1 MTADKMKKLIDVATG
16 RVKADEVIKNATI
29 LDVFNGGWMRGD
41 VAVCGDRIA
50 GIGRYSGKRETE
62 GEGKYVIPSMYDAHL
77 HFESVMVRPSEYLK
91 IAVPKGVTAFNADP
105 HEIANV
111 LGEKG
116 VRFMKEDVRGIPVD
130 VNFMMPSCVPA
141 APEDHSGCV
150 LDAAA
155 VRRISR
161 AVGAYGL
168 GEMMNYPG
176 VIGCDPD
183 VLAKI
188 ASARIVDGHAPSLSG
203 AELNAYAACGVLT
216 DHECESVEEA
226 LEKVSKGMYVLIR
239 EGSQTRNLR
248 TLIKAVNK
256 TNLRRFLF
264 CTDDRNI
271 EDLVGLGTIGN
282 AVRLAVECGMD
293 PIDAITIAS
302 LNANEAYGIKNT
314 GAVAPGWTADFLVC
328 ADITAQRVEK
338 VFYHGALVAENGRPL
353 FSVSP
358 ADVSGVTGT
367 VHIKPVTAKDMAFP
381 FDPARPVMR
390 VFPGTVVTEAV
401 KADGPEGLNLMCCIE
416 RHDASGDIGHCYVDG
431 FRLRG
436 GAVAQTVG
444 HDSHNITVLGDN
456 PEDMALAAG
465 SLGADGGLVVVK
477 NGRLI
482 GKLPLEIAGLMSSAP
497 ASEALAARE
506 KLTEAL
512 AEMDYNRDIEPFMLL
527 SFLTLIVIPDVKL
540 NHKGLFSVSKWDYL
554 YRG

>member
-1 MTADKMKKLIDVATG
+1 MDRKRIIDVAAG
-16 RVKADEVIKNATI
+16 REKADVVIKNTTVV
-29 LDVFNGGWMRGD
+29 DVLGGSLIKGD
-41 VAVCGDRIA
+41 VAVCGYKFA
-50 GIGRYSGKRETE
+50 GVGSYSGVTEIDGTGRY
-62 GEGKYVIPSMYDAHL
+62 VMPSFYDAHL

-91 IAVPKGVTAFNADP
+91 ISVPKGVTAYNADP

-111 LGEKG
+111 CGEKG
-116 VRFMKEDVRGIPVD
+116 IRFMLDDVRGIPAD
-130 VNFMMPSCVPA
+130 IRFMMPSCVPA

-150 LDAAA
+150 LGAAD
-155 VRRISR
+155 VKRIADSC
-161 AVGAYGL
+161 GLFGL
-168 GEMMNYPG
+168 GEMMNFPG
-176 VIGCDPD
+176 VVGCDPD
-183 VLAKI
+183 VLAKLDVRPVI
-188 ASARIVDGHAPSLSG
+188 DGHAPGVSG
-203 AELNAYAACGVLT
+203 NPLNAYIAAGVST

-314 GAVAPGWTADFLVC
+314 GAVAPGWMADFLVC

>member
-1 MTADKMKKLIDVATG
+1 MDRKRIIDVAAG
-16 RVKADEVIKNATI
+16 REKADVVIKNTTVV
-29 LDVFNGGWMRGD
+29 DVLGGSLIKGD
-41 VAVCGDRIA
+41 VAVCGDKFA
-50 GIGRYSGKRETE
+50 GVGSYSGVTEIDGTGRY
-62 GEGKYVIPSMYDAHL
+62 VMPSFYDAHL

-91 IAVPKGVTAFNADP
+91 ISVPKGVTAYNADP

-111 LGEKG
+111 CGEKG
-116 VRFMKEDVRGIPVD
+116 IRFMLDDVRGIPAD
-130 VNFMMPSCVPA
+130 IRFMMPSCVPA

-150 LDAAA
+150 LGAAD
-155 VRRISR
+155 VKRIADSC
-161 AVGAYGL
+161 GLFGL
-168 GEMMNYPG
+168 GEMMNFPG
-176 VIGCDPD
+176 VVGCDPD
-183 VLAKI
+183 VLAKLDVRPVI
-188 ASARIVDGHAPSLSG
+188 DGHAPGVSG
-203 AELNAYAACGVLT
+203 NPLNAYIAAGVST

-465 SLGADGGLVVVK
+465 SLGSDGGLVVVK

>member
-1 MTADKMKKLIDVATG
+1 MDRKRIVDVAAG
-16 RVKADEVIKNATI
+16 REKADVVIKNTTVV
-29 LDVFNGGWMRGD
+29 DVLGGSLIKGD
-41 VAVCGDRIA
+41 VAVCGDKFA
-50 GIGRYSGKRETE
+50 GVGSYSGVTEIDGTGRY
-62 GEGKYVIPSMYDAHL
+62 VMPSFYDAHL

-91 IAVPKGVTAFNADP
+91 ISVPKGVTAYNADP

-111 LGEKG
+111 CGEKG
-116 VRFMKEDVRGIPVD
+116 IRFMLDDVRGIPAD
-130 VNFMMPSCVPA
+130 IRFMMPSCVPA

-150 LDAAA
+150 LGAAD
-155 VRRISR
+155 VKRIADSC
-161 AVGAYGL
+161 GLFGL
-168 GEMMNYPG
+168 GEMMNFPG
-176 VIGCDPD
+176 VVGCDPD
-183 VLAKI
+183 VLAKLDVRPVI
-188 ASARIVDGHAPSLSG
+188 DGHAPGVSG
-203 AELNAYAACGVLT
+203 NPLNAYIAAGVST

-338 VFYHGALVAENGRPL
+338 VFYHGALVAENGRSL

-456 PEDMALAAG
+456 PEDMALAVN
-465 SLGADGGLVVVK
+465 SLGSDGGLVVVK

>member
-1 MTADKMKKLIDVATG
+1 MDRKRIVDVAAG
-16 RVKADEVIKNATI
+16 REKADVVIKNTTVV
-29 LDVFNGGWMRGD
+29 DVLGGSLIKGD
-41 VAVCGDRIA
+41 VAVCGDKFA
-50 GIGRYSGKRETE
+50 GVGSYSGVTEIDGTGRY
-62 GEGKYVIPSMYDAHL
+62 VMPSFYDAHL

-91 IAVPKGVTAFNADP
+91 ISVPKGVTAYNADP

-111 LGEKG
+111 CGEKG
-116 VRFMKEDVRGIPVD
+116 IRFMLDDVRGIPAD
-130 VNFMMPSCVPA
+130 IRFMMPSCVPA

-150 LDAAA
+150 LGAAD
-155 VRRISR
+155 VKRIADSC
-161 AVGAYGL
+161 GLFGL
-168 GEMMNYPG
+168 GEMMNFPG
-176 VIGCDPD
+176 VVGCDPD
-183 VLAKI
+183 VLAKLDVRPVI
-188 ASARIVDGHAPSLSG
+188 DGHAPGVSG
-203 AELNAYAACGVLT
+203 NPLNAYIAAGVST

>member
-1 MTADKMKKLIDVATG
+1 MDRKRIIDVAAG
-16 RVKADEVIKNATI
+16 REKADVVIKNTTVV
-29 LDVFNGGWMRGD
+29 DVLGGSLIKGD
-41 VAVCGDRIA
+41 VAVCGDKFA
-50 GIGRYSGKRETE
+50 GVGSYSGVTEIDGTGRY
-62 GEGKYVIPSMYDAHL
+62 VMPSFYDAHL

-91 IAVPKGVTAFNADP
+91 ISVPKGVTAYNADP

-111 LGEKG
+111 CGEKG
-116 VRFMKEDVRGIPVD
+116 IRFMLDDVRGIPAD
-130 VNFMMPSCVPA
+130 IRFMMPSCVPA

-150 LDAAA
+150 LGAAD
-155 VRRISR
+155 VKRIADSC
-161 AVGAYGL
+161 GLFGL
-168 GEMMNYPG
+168 GEMMNFPG
-176 VIGCDPD
+176 VVGCDPD
-183 VLAKI
+183 VLAKLDVRPVI
-188 ASARIVDGHAPSLSG
+188 DGHAPGVSG
-203 AELNAYAACGVLT
+203 NPLNAYIAAGVST

-358 ADVSGVTGT
+358 ADISDVTGT

-456 PEDMALAAG
+456 PEDMALAVN
-465 SLGADGGLVVVK
+465 SLGSDGGLAVVK

>member
-1 MTADKMKKLIDVATG
+1 MDRKRIIDVAAG
-16 RVKADEVIKNATI
+16 REKADVVIKNTTVV
-29 LDVFNGGWMRGD
+29 DVLGGSLIKGD
-41 VAVCGDRIA
+41 VAVCGDKFA
-50 GIGRYSGKRETE
+50 GVGSYSGVTEIDGTGRY
-62 GEGKYVIPSMYDAHL
+62 VMPSFYDAHL

-91 IAVPKGVTAFNADP
+91 ISVPKGVTAYNADP

-111 LGEKG
+111 CGEKG
-116 VRFMKEDVRGIPVD
+116 IRFMLDDVRGIPAD
-130 VNFMMPSCVPA
+130 IRFMMPSCVPA

-150 LDAAA
+150 LGAAD
-155 VRRISR
+155 VKRIADSC
-161 AVGAYGL
+161 GLFGL
-168 GEMMNYPG
+168 GEMMNFPG
-176 VIGCDPD
+176 VVGCDPD
-183 VLAKI
+183 VLAKLDVRPVI
-188 ASARIVDGHAPSLSG
+188 DGHAPGVSG
-203 AELNAYAACGVLT
+203 NPLNAYIAAGVST

-314 GAVAPGWTADFLVC
+314 GAVAPGWMADFLVC

-401 KADGPEGLNLMCCIE
+401 KADGPERLNLMCCIE

-465 SLGADGGLVVVK
+465 SLGSDGGLVVVK

>member
-1 MTADKMKKLIDVATG
+1 MDRKRIIDVATG
-16 RVKADEVIKNATI
+16 REKADVVIKNATVV
-29 LDVFNGGWMRGD
+29 DVLGGSLMKGD
-41 VAVCGDRIA
+41 VAVCGDKFA
-50 GIGRYSGKRETE
+50 GVGSYSGVTE
-62 GEGKYVIPSMYDAHL
+62 IDGTGKYVMPSFYDAHL
-77 HFESVMVRPSEYLK
+77 HFESVMVRPSEYLR
-91 IAVPKGVTAFNADP
+91 ISVPKGVTAYNADP

-111 LGEKG
+111 CGEKG
-116 VRFMKEDVRGIPVD
+116 IRFMLDDVRGIPAD
-130 VNFMMPSCVPA
+130 IRFMMPSCVPA

-150 LDAAA
+150 LGAAD
-155 VRRISR
+155 VKRIADSC
-161 AVGAYGL
+161 GLFGL
-168 GEMMNYPG
+168 GEMMNFPG
-176 VIGCDPD
+176 VVGCDPD
-183 VLAKI
+183 VLAKLDVRPVI
-188 ASARIVDGHAPSLSG
+188 DGHAPGLSG
-203 AELNAYAACGVLT
+203 NPLNAYIAAGVAT

-367 VHIKPVTAKDMAFP
+367 VHIKPVTAKDMVFP

>member
-1 MTADKMKKLIDVATG
+1 MDRKRIIDVAAG
-16 RVKADEVIKNATI
+16 REKADVVIKNTTVV
-29 LDVFNGGWMRGD
+29 DVLGGSLIKGD
-41 VAVCGDRIA
+41 VAVCGDKFA
-50 GIGRYSGKRETE
+50 GVGSYSGVTEIDGTGRY
-62 GEGKYVIPSMYDAHL
+62 VMPSFYDAHL

-91 IAVPKGVTAFNADP
+91 ISVPKGVTAYNADP

-111 LGEKG
+111 CGEKG
-116 VRFMKEDVRGIPVD
+116 IRFMLDDVRGIPAD
-130 VNFMMPSCVPA
+130 IRFMMPSCVPA

-150 LDAAA
+150 LGAAD
-155 VRRISR
+155 VKRIADSC
-161 AVGAYGL
+161 GLFGL
-168 GEMMNYPG
+168 GEMMNFPG
-176 VIGCDPD
+176 VVGCDPD
-183 VLAKI
+183 VLAKLDVRPVI
-188 ASARIVDGHAPSLSG
+188 DGHAPGVSG
-203 AELNAYAACGVLT
+203 NPLNAYIAAGVST

-256 TNLRRFLF
+256 TNLRRFMF

-358 ADVSGVTGT
+358 ADISDVTGT

>member
-1 MTADKMKKLIDVATG
+1 MDRKRIIDVAAG
-16 RVKADEVIKNATI
+16 REKADVVIKNTTVV
-29 LDVFNGGWMRGD
+29 DVLGGSLIKGD
-41 VAVCGDRIA
+41 VAVCGDKFA
-50 GIGRYSGKRETE
+50 GVGSYSGVTEIDGTGRY
-62 GEGKYVIPSMYDAHL
+62 VMPSFYDAHL

-91 IAVPKGVTAFNADP
+91 ISVPKGVTAYNADP

-111 LGEKG
+111 CGEKG
-116 VRFMKEDVRGIPVD
+116 IRFMLDDVRGIPAD
-130 VNFMMPSCVPA
+130 IRFMMPSCVPA

-150 LDAAA
+150 LGAAD
-155 VRRISR
+155 VKRIADSC
-161 AVGAYGL
+161 GLFGL
-168 GEMMNYPG
+168 GEMMNFPG
-176 VIGCDPD
+176 VVGCNPD
-183 VLAKI
+183 VLAKLDVRPVI
-188 ASARIVDGHAPSLSG
+188 DGHAPGVSG
-203 AELNAYAACGVLT
+203 NPLNAYIAAGVST

>member
-1 MTADKMKKLIDVATG
+1 MDRKRIIDVAAG
-16 RVKADEVIKNATI
+16 REKADVVIKNTTVV
-29 LDVFNGGWMRGD
+29 DVLGGSLIKGD
-41 VAVCGDRIA
+41 VAVCGDKFA
-50 GIGRYSGKRETE
+50 GVGSYSGVTEIDGTGRY
-62 GEGKYVIPSMYDAHL
+62 VMPSFYDAHL

-91 IAVPKGVTAFNADP
+91 ISVPKGVTAYNADP

-111 LGEKG
+111 CGEKG
-116 VRFMKEDVRGIPVD
+116 IRFMLDDVRGIPAD
-130 VNFMMPSCVPA
+130 IRFMMPSCVPA

-150 LDAAA
+150 LGAAD
-155 VRRISR
+155 VKRIADSC
-161 AVGAYGL
+161 GLFGL
-168 GEMMNYPG
+168 GEMMNFPG
-176 VIGCDPD
+176 VVGCDPD
-183 VLAKI
+183 VLAKLDVRPVI
-188 ASARIVDGHAPSLSG
+188 DGHAPGVSG
-203 AELNAYAACGVLT
+203 NPLNAYIAAGVST

-256 TNLRRFLF
+256 TNLRRFMF

>member
-1 MTADKMKKLIDVATG
+1 MDRKRIIDVAAG
-16 RVKADEVIKNATI
+16 REKADVVIKNTTVV
-29 LDVFNGGWMRGD
+29 DVLGGSLIKGD
-41 VAVCGDRIA
+41 VAVCGDKFA
-50 GIGRYSGKRETE
+50 GVGSYSGVKEIDGT
-62 GEGKYVIPSMYDAHL
+62 GKYVMPSFYDAHL

-91 IAVPKGVTAFNADP
+91 ISVPKGVTAYNADP

-111 LGEKG
+111 CGEKG
-116 VRFMKEDVRGIPVD
+116 IRFMLDDVRGIPAD
-130 VNFMMPSCVPA
+130 IRFMMPSCVPA

-150 LDAAA
+150 LGAAD
-155 VRRISR
+155 VKRIADSC
-161 AVGAYGL
+161 GLFGL
-168 GEMMNYPG
+168 GEMMNFPG
-176 VIGCDPD
+176 VVGCDPD
-183 VLAKI
+183 VLAKLDVRPVI
-188 ASARIVDGHAPSLSG
+188 DGHAPGVSG
-203 AELNAYAACGVLT
+203 NPLNAYIAAGVST

-367 VHIKPVTAKDMAFP
+367 VHIKPVTAKDMVFP

>member
-1 MTADKMKKLIDVATG
+1 MDRKRIIDVATG
-16 RVKADEVIKNATI
+16 REKADVVIKNATVV
-29 LDVFNGGWMRGD
+29 DVLGGSLMKGD
-41 VAVCGDRIA
+41 VAVCGDKFA
-50 GIGRYSGKRETE
+50 GVGSYSGVTE
-62 GEGKYVIPSMYDAHL
+62 IDGTGKYVMPSFYDAHL
-77 HFESVMVRPSEYLK
+77 HFESVMVRPSEYLR
-91 IAVPKGVTAFNADP
+91 ISVPKGVTAYNADP

-111 LGEKG
+111 CGEKG
-116 VRFMKEDVRGIPVD
+116 IRFMLDDVRGIPAD
-130 VNFMMPSCVPA
+130 IRFMMPSCVPA

-150 LDAAA
+150 LGAAD
-155 VRRISR
+155 VKRIADSC
-161 AVGAYGL
+161 GLFGL
-168 GEMMNYPG
+168 GEMMNFPG
-176 VIGCDPD
+176 VVGCDPD
-183 VLAKI
+183 VLAKLDVRPVI
-188 ASARIVDGHAPSLSG
+188 DGHAPGLSG
-203 AELNAYAACGVLT
+203 NPLNAYIAAGVAT

-282 AVRLAVECGMD
+282 AVLLAVECGMD

-353 FSVSP
+353 FSVRP
-358 ADVSGVTGT
+358 ADISGVTGT
-367 VHIKPVTAKDMAFP
+367 VHIKPVTAKDIAFP

-456 PEDMALAAG
+456 PEDMALAVN